1 MIFDNYPYTNFHEMN
16 DDWIIK
22 TLREFGERLDEFVT
36 MNSLTYADPIQYDPD
51 TIYPAN
57 TVVIY
62 NDTAYVSKQTIPA
75 GVLPTV
81 EGEFWLEIF
90 PFGDLINAQINVGLA
105 EIDRYLQEASDQI
118 AAAINTIPNDVNNW
132 MESHPDVTTTVQDEA
147 ISWLKLNNNLR
158 SVLMAGFDV
167 STAVNIT
174 DFEQGAISPTT
185 GENLESAYGCRSGFH
200 EIPAGIAMMRTYEE
214 YRIVVFRYNLDGTF
228 VDRVFNADTEPT
240 VWRPFV
246 TDADHKYRITIRN
259 ADLSEL
265 TPADL
270 PALPAPCFLYAWSLP
285 NGAVTLEKL
294 SDTLADLLI
303 FDPFK
308 NNSWA
313 DGYLGTRSIHVGSSN
328 NDVYNTSP
336 VRVGKGDILDIK
348 LAIPTTATSSYFY
361 YAWCDANGEYT
372 TRYAAPSNGRYN
384 ESDGG
389 YRYYHTTLTAP
400 ADGYFIMSY
409 RQVGA
414 TYGTYEG
421 ISYVKIARLAIN
433 SFGFVDELQSRLNAA
448 ETNLTTLNSADEEDA
463 KFRFPSVQ
471 DMPID
476 VLHRG
481 LATAGMPEN
490 VIVSFKDGILNGW
503 RYLETDIRKTLDGV
517 WVLLH
522 DATIN
527 RTARNADGT
536 TISTTINIANI
547 TYAEA
552 LEYDFGIYAG
562 AEYAGTKIP
571 TLDEFLNLCN
581 KAHVYP
587 VIEVKDSSISNAD
600 VSAVWSLFEKYDMT
614 QRVILLCSSLGG
626 VDKFTAINP
635 YIPVINTSSSE
646 WTYVDPSTFPTLDP
660 PYAASYKTGK
670 NKVFHEHENSAFA
683 TLADME
689 NFIDYY
695 RYFGIYP
702 GIYCPTTVA
711 GIENLSDRL
720 SMVTTQYYKYSDVKA
735 DLDD

>member
-22 TLREFGERLDEFVT
+22 TLRKFGERLDEFVT

-51 TIYPAN
+51 TIYPVN

-90 PFGDLINAQINVGLA
+90 PFGDLINAQVNVGLA
-105 EIDRYLQEASDQI
+105 EIDRYLQQASDEI
-118 AAAINTIPNDVNNW
+118 AAAIGAIPTTVNNW
-132 MESHPDVTTTVQDEA
+132 MDSHPDVTTTLQDGA
-147 ISWLKLNNNLR
+147 VSWLKLNNNLQ

-167 STAVNIT
+167 STAVQII
-174 DFEQGAISPTT
+174 DFEQGAIGITN
-185 GENLESAYGCRSGFH
+185 GENVESTFMCRTGFH
-200 EIPAGIAMMRTYEE
+200 QIPAGITMIRTIEGF
-214 YRIVVFRYNLDGTF
+214 RIQVFRYNLDGTF
-228 VDRVFNADTEPT
+228 VDRVLEVVRTTWE
-240 VWRPFV
+240 PFV
-246 TDADHKYRITIRN
+246 TDANHKYRVSISYEDYST
-259 ADLSEL
+259 L
-265 TPADL
+265 TPTDL
-270 PALPAPCFLYAWSLP
+270 PALPAPCFPYVQSLP

-294 SDTLADLLI
+294 SDSLAELLV
-303 FDPFK
+303 FDPFDD
-308 NNSWA
+308 NSWA
-313 DGYLGTRSIHVGSSN
+313 AGYLGTVRIHPGSSN

-336 VRVGKGDILDIK
+336 VRVGKGDVIEVK
-348 LAIPTTATSSYFY
+348 LGIPTNATSTYFY
-361 YAWCDANGEYT
+361 YAWCNEDGTYN
-372 TRYAAPSNGRYN
+372 TRNAAPSNGRYN
-384 ESDGG
+384 ESDGN

-421 ISYVKIARLAIN
+421 ISYVKIARLAVN
-433 SFGFVDELQSRLNAA
+433 NFKFNALLESWA
-448 ETNLTTLNSADEEDA
+448 NFADTNLTALNSADEEDA

-587 VIEVKDSSISNAD
+587 VIEVKDSSISDAD
-600 VSAVWSLFEKYDMT
+600 VSAVWALFEKYDMT

-670 NKVFHEHENSAFA
+670 NKVFHEHEASAFA